1 MYWRRKL
8 SLRIL
13 NTADS
18 LRRFC
23 EQLKT
28 AQLTVHGPK
37 CHRSDQREERAID
50 SITDQPD
57 IKRAQVTFISKAMT
71 T

>member
-1 MYWRRKL
+1 MFWRRKL

-28 AQLTVHGPK
+28 AQLTVHGPQ
-37 CHRSDQREERAID
+37 CHRSDEREERAID
-50 SITDQPD
+50 SITEPD
-57 IKRAQVTFISKAMT
+57 IKRAQVTLTSLKP
-71 T
+71 

>member
-1 MYWRRKL
+1 MYLRRKL

-18 LRRFC
+18 FRRFC

-28 AQLTVHGPK
+28 AQLTVHCPQ
-37 CHRSDQREERAID
+37 CHRIDEREERAID
-50 SITDQPD
+50 SIIEPD
-57 IKRAQVTFISKAMT
+57 IKRAQVTSTSLKP
-71 T
+71 